1 MDEIEKSLQ
10 DWGQQL
16 ENVHLPRWHEL
27 PDIELYMDQVIT
39 LIEKY
44 LSPLITL
51 EKHTLLTSSMVNNY
65 VKHGLIPAPVKKE
78 RAIYVIA
85 AQAQEKEV
93 QAKSQEPMGIEY
105 LAVKAATMSFATK
118 MFSEKVIE
126 LEQEYLKEMDEMT
139 HE

>member
-51 EKHTLLTSSMVNNY
+51 ENILC
-65 VKHGLIPAPVKKE
+65 
-78 RAIYVIA
+78 
-85 AQAQEKEV
+85 
-93 QAKSQEPMGIEY
+93 
-105 LAVKAATMSFATK
+105 
-118 MFSEKVIE
+118 
-126 LEQEYLKEMDEMT
+126 
-139 HE
+139 